1 MAAPTSAAGAASS
14 QGWTAARR
22 SSEGGPRTRE
32 VLVFEVEGQ
41 RYGLPTADVRELV
54 RAVTITPLP
63 HAPAVIEG
71 VVNVRGRVLPVLDMR
86 ARFHLPARPL
96 DPSDHFIVA
105 SAGARG
111 VILHVDG
118 ATHLALLEEASIQPS
133 ESLGPNATY
142 VAGVA
147 KLEDGMVLI
156 HDLATFLSD
165 AEATSL
171 DEAMRGPVLP

>member
-1 MAAPTSAAGAASS
+1 MATATSAAVAEPEGRWTSASGS
-14 QGWTAARR
+14 T
-22 SSEGGPRTRE
+22 SENARTRE
-32 VLVFEVEGQ
+32 ILVFEVEGQ
-41 RYGLPTADVRELV
+41 KYGIPTADVRELV

-63 HAPAVIEG
+63 GAPDVIEG

-86 ARFHLPARPL
+86 ARFRLPARPL

-105 SAGARG
+105 SAGPRG

-118 ATHLALLEEASIQPS
+118 ATHLALLDEASIQPS
-133 ESLGPNATY
+133 QSLGPSANY

-147 KLEDGMVLI
+147 KLEEGMVLI

-165 AEATSL
+165 AEGASL
-171 DEAMRGPVLP
+171 DQALRVPDVR

>member
-1 MAAPTSAAGAASS
+1 MAATTRAAVTESEERWTSAS
-14 QGWTAARR
+14 R
-22 SSEGGPRTRE
+22 SPPETSRTRE

-41 RYGLPTADVRELV
+41 RYGLPTTDVRELV

-63 HAPAVIEG
+63 NAPAVIEG

-86 ARFHLPARPL
+86 ARFRLPARPL

-105 SAGARG
+105 TAGARG

-118 ATHLALLEEASIQPS
+118 ATHLALIDEASIQPS
-133 ESLGPNATY
+133 PTLGPSATY

-156 HDLATFLSD
+156 HDLTTFLSD
-165 AEATSL
+165 AEAASL
-171 DEAMRGPVLP
+171 DEALRAPGPR

>member
-1 MAAPTSAAGAASS
+1 MATLTSAAVAVSTRNS
-14 QGWTAARR
+14 TSARR
-22 SSEGGPRTRE
+22 SADETSPPRE

-63 HAPAVIEG
+63 DAPAVIEG

-105 SAGARG
+105 SAGPRG

-118 ATHLALLEEASIQPS
+118 ATHLALLDETSIQPS
-133 ESLGPNATY
+133 PTLGPSATY

-147 KLEDGMVLI
+147 KLEDGLVLI

-165 AEATSL
+165 AEAESL
-171 DEAMRGPVLP
+171 DEALRAAGPK

>member
-1 MAAPTSAAGAASS
+1 MAAAPSTAVTEPEGRWMSAS
-14 QGWTAARR
+14 R
-22 SSEGGPRTRE
+22 SAPENPRTRE

-63 HAPAVIEG
+63 NAPAVIEG

-86 ARFHLPARPL
+86 ARFRLPARPL

-118 ATHLALLEEASIQPS
+118 ATHLALLDEDKIQPS
-133 ESLGPNATY
+133 ATLGPSATY

-156 HDLATFLSD
+156 HDLTTFLSD
-165 AEATSL
+165 AEAASL
-171 DEAMRGPVLP
+171 DEALPASGLQ